1 MNSDKKR
8 KVHLHIIV
16 LALFLSPLVL
26 CANPFLGN
34 PEDKKPAMIS
44 PGPNYGFL
52 IDYQMSIKDQI
63 ADLFITGES
72 GNSTSILV
80 LLYGLSFL
88 YGLLHAA
95 GPGHRKT
102 VVFSIFLSRKA
113 QWYEPLIIGVLLS
126 ILHGGSAIFLIL
138 LFRNTAGPLL
148 SRQLD
153 FAAILLEGGTFVF
166 LALYSLVLLLSTIN
180 HHRKGHDE
188 GPGSKGSLLSV
199 IISGIF
205 PCPGAIMILVFSL
218 TLNMLTQGIIAVL
231 FMSLGMAFP
240 VSLAG
245 YLAYWGKKGLFLRLK
260 ENSTALSSVS
270 FVTEL
275 GGYSIL
281 LIFSLL
287 MASPFL
293 MSYLR

>member
-1 MNSDKKR
+1 LNSDKKR
-8 KVHLHIIV
+8 RVSLYI
-16 LALFLSPLVL
+16 LFLGLFLSPLLVY
-26 CANPFLGN
+26 ANPFLGS
-34 PEDKKPAMIS
+34 PEDKNPAMIS
-44 PGPNYGFL
+44 PGPSYGFL
-52 IDYQMSIKDQI
+52 IDYQMSIKDQM

-72 GNSTSILV
+72 GDSSSV
-80 LLYGLSFL
+80 MGLLYGLSFL

-126 ILHGGSAIFLIL
+126 ILHGGCAVLLIL

-153 FAAILLEGGTFVF
+153 LAAILLEGWTFVF
-166 LALYSLVLLLSTIN
+166 LALYSLFLLLSTIN
-180 HHRKGHDE
+180 HHKKGHDDAK
-188 GPGSKGSLLSV
+188 GSKGSLLSV
-199 IISGIF
+199 IISGFF

-218 TLNMLTQGIIAVL
+218 TLNMLPQGIIAVL
-231 FMSLGMAFP
+231 FMSVGMAFP

-245 YLAYWGKKGLFLRLK
+245 YLAYWGKKGLFIRLK

-270 FVTEL
+270 FITEL
-275 GGYSIL
+275 GGYTIL
-281 LIFSLL
+281 LLFSLL
-287 MASPFL
+287 MAYPFL